1 MQAVLIVM
9 PIFIL
14 IGLGWFLQQKKRFS
28 PQSIKEINFF
38 LYWFAL
44 PSTLFRGI
52 LGSDMSVLQDM
63 SVVVA
68 TWLPYLVTLVITWM
82 AVARKE
88 TPDRSAVLMLCAA
101 RGNQFLAGIPIIALA
116 MGIRGVEAAT
126 LILAVSM
133 AVMQLLTLGAAQLA
147 MYGTVSWNT
156 LKNTCVMLLKNPL
169 FMACVL
175 GLLCAAAGLSLA
187 SLPLWM
193 RATLGILADVS
204 TGMALV
210 LIGAGINLKNIF
222 KNIISVW
229 KIALFKLVVF
239 PAVTYVIFMAF
250 GLSQD
255 MIQAGV
261 LLAAMPAA
269 VNIAVVA
276 QEMGMDGEYCAMGVT
291 VTTFLSLF
299 TLPFLIHLLGLV

>member
-1 MQAVLIVM
+1 M

-14 IGLGWFLQQKKRFS
+14 IGLGWVLQQKKRFS
-28 PQSIKEINFF
+28 PQTVKEINFF
-38 LYWFAL
+38 LFWFAL
-44 PSTLFRGI
+44 PSMLFRGI
-52 LGSDMSVLQDM
+52 LGSDLSVLQDM

-68 TWLPYLVTLVITWM
+68 TWLPYLVTLVIAWVTF
-82 AVARKE
+82 ARRE
-88 TPDRSAVLMLCAA
+88 PPNQAAVLMLCAA

-116 MGIRGVEAAT
+116 MGTRGVEAAT
-126 LILAVSM
+126 LILAISM
-133 AVMQLLTLGAAQLA
+133 VVMQVLTLGAGQLA
-147 MYGTVSWNT
+147 LYGSVSWGT

-175 GLLCAAAGLSLA
+175 GLVCASAGLNTS
-187 SLPLWM
+187 SLPVWM
-193 RATLGILADVS
+193 SATLSILADVS

-210 LIGAGINLKNIF
+210 LIGAGMSLNNIF

-239 PAVTYVIFMAF
+239 PAVTYVIFTGF

-261 LLAAMPAA
+261 MLAAMPAA

-276 QEMGMDGEYCAMGVT
+276 QEMGMDGEHCGMSVT

-299 TLPFLIHLLGLV
+299 TLPVLIHLLGLV